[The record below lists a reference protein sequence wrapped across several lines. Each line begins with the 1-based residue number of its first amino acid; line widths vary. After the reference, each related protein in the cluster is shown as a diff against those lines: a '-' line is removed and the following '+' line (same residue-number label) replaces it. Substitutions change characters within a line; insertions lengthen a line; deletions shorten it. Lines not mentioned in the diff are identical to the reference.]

1 MDLVRNN
8 ESATKILSVIVWIL
22 KTPIEAGRLAKLRP
36 IARRVKHLAPD
47 DYLILMNGAERST
60 LSSAAQEIAALV
72 LPGRRI
78 CLTTHVNAD
87 GDGLGSEVAMVHI
100 LRALGATVYI
110 TNPTPTPQRFDFL
123 LAAIPDA
130 DRSQQAV
137 KELRRADVIIVLD
150 IADLG
155 RLGALGDTVRER
167 GVPVA
172 CIDHHVSPGTLPA
185 GPRFVD
191 PTAAATGEL
200 IYLLAR
206 EMGWSIPAPAAH
218 ALYVALVTDTGGFRF
233 SNTRPR
239 TLRTAGD
246 LLELGVNPEQVYLDV
261 YAGAP
266 AGRPRLLAE
275 VLQTL
280 VVEDDIGLA
289 WVTVPP
295 GALERHGVDADDLD
309 GVVEHA
315 RSVRGVRLALLFR
328 EMSGHRVKVSL
339 RSVGTVDVAELA
351 KRFGGGGHSRASG
364 VAIAGS
370 LAAVQAMVLEAARG
384 FLR

>member
-1 MDLVRNN
+1 MTG
-8 ESATKILSVIVWIL
+8 SA
-22 KTPIEAGRLAKLRP
+22 R
-36 IARRVKHLAPD
+36 
-47 DYLILMNGAERST
+47 
-60 LSSAAQEIAALV
+60 SAAPSAAREFAALIQSGHRV
-72 LPGRRI
+72 

-87 GDGLGSEVAMVHI
+87 GDGLGSEVAMVHL
-100 LRALGATVYI
+100 LRALGARVSI
-110 TNPTPTPQRFDFL
+110 TNPTPVPPRFAFL
-123 LAAIPDA
+123 FAGIAGVDCSLH
-130 DRSQQAV
+130 AV
-137 KELRRADVIIVLD
+137 KELRRADLIVVLD
-150 IADLG
+150 IADLS

-185 GPRFVD
+185 GPRVVD
-191 PTAAATGEL
+191 ATAAATGEL
-200 IYLLAR
+200 IFLLAR
-206 EMGWSIPAPAAH
+206 ELGWVVIPAAAH

-239 TLRTAGD
+239 TLRVAAD
-246 LLELGVNPEQVYLDV
+246 LLELGVDPEQVYLDV

-266 AGRPRLLAE
+266 EGRPRLLAE

-295 GALERHGVDADDLD
+295 GALERQGVDSDDLD

-315 RSVRGVRLALLFR
+315 RSIRGIRLALLFR

-339 RSVGTVDVAELA
+339 RSVGDVNVATLA
-351 KRFGGGGHSRASG
+351 RQFGGGGHAKASG
-364 VAIAGS
+364 VAIHGT
-370 LAAVQAMVLEAARG
+370 LADVQATVLEASRA
-384 FLR
+384 FLRR